1 MSTVQAARTVVFY
14 LLLATSACIWGTL
27 SVLIG
32 PFLPFAQRARFITQA
47 WCRLAVWLCKWVAG
61 IDYREQ
67 GAEHIPQQPCV
78 ILAKHQSTWET
89 FFLSCYFQP
98 LSQVLKRELLYI
110 PFFGWAMAMLKPIA
124 IDRSNPKAALKQLA
138 KQGDERIKQ
147 GAWVLIFPE
156 GTRIPPGQIGKF
168 SRGGAAL
175 AVNAG
180 LPVLPIA
187 HNAGEFWN
195 HNAFIKRPGEI
206 VVSIGP
212 VITVKGEKA
221 EAVNERAEAW
231 IEAEMRR
238 LFPHHYADEAAAAAG
253 EAGAGADES
262 AVPAGKSDAPT
273 ATASGVV
280 AGGPADEH
288 ERT

>member
-89 FFLSCYFQP
+89 FFLSALFEP
-98 LSQVLKRELLYI
+98 LSQVVKRELLYV

-187 HNAGEFWN
+187 HNAGEFWPKQGW
-195 HNAFIKRPGEI
+195 AKYPGTI
-206 VVSIGP
+206 QVVIGP
-212 VITVKGEKA
+212 VMHAEGEGPRAIA
-221 EAVNERAEAW
+221 ELNERAYAW
-231 IEAEMRR
+231 VAQTQQQISGVA
-238 LFPHHYADEAAAAAG
+238 PQ
-253 EAGAGADES
+253 
-262 AVPAGKSDAPT
+262 AVSEG
-273 ATASGVV
+273 ASGI
-280 AGGPADEH
+280 A
-288 ERT
+288 

>member
-1 MSTVQAARTVVFY
+1 MTTVQAIRTFFFY
-14 LLLATSACIWGTL
+14 LLLSSSSFFWCIFC
-27 SVLIG
+27 VFIA
-32 PFLPFAQRARFITQA
+32 PFLPFRARYRLVIQT
-47 WCRLAVWLCKWVAG
+47 WCRCATWLAKVVAG
-61 IDYREQ
+61 IHYEVRGLEN
-67 GAEHIPQQPCV
+67 IPQQPCV

-89 FFLSCYFQP
+89 FFLSALFEP
-98 LSQVLKRELLYI
+98 LSQVVKRELLYV

-187 HNAGEFWN
+187 HNAGEFWPKQGW
-195 HNAFIKRPGEI
+195 AKYPGTI
-206 VVSIGP
+206 QVVIGP
-212 VITVKGEKA
+212 VIHAEGEGPRAIA
-221 EAVNERAEAW
+221 ELNERAYAW
-231 IEAEMRR
+231 VAQTQQQISGVA
-238 LFPHHYADEAAAAAG
+238 PQAVS
-253 EAGAGADES
+253 ES
-262 AVPAGKSDAPT
+262 A
-273 ATASGVV
+273 SGI
-280 AGGPADEH
+280 A
-288 ERT
+288 

>member
-1 MSTVQAARTVVFY
+1 MTTVQAIRTFFFY
-14 LLLATSACIWGTL
+14 LLLSSSSFFWCIFC
-27 SVLIG
+27 VFIA
-32 PFLPFAQRARFITQA
+32 PFLPFRARYRLVIQT
-47 WCRLAVWLCKWVAG
+47 WCRCATWLAKVVAG
-61 IDYREQ
+61 IHYEVRGLEN
-67 GAEHIPQQPCV
+67 IPQQPCV

-89 FFLSCYFQP
+89 FFLSALFEP
-98 LSQVLKRELLYI
+98 LSQVVKRELLYV

-187 HNAGEFWN
+187 HNAGEFWPKQGW
-195 HNAFIKRPGEI
+195 AKYPGTI
-206 VVSIGP
+206 QVVIGP
-212 VITVKGEKA
+212 VMHAEGEGPRAIA
-221 EAVNERAEAW
+221 ELNERAYAW
-231 IEAEMRR
+231 VAQTQQQISGVA
-238 LFPHHYADEAAAAAG
+238 PQ
-253 EAGAGADES
+253 
-262 AVPAGKSDAPT
+262 AVSEG
-273 ATASGVV
+273 ASGI
-280 AGGPADEH
+280 A
-288 ERT
+288 

>member
-1 MSTVQAARTVVFY
+1 MTTVQAIRTFFFY
-14 LLLATSACIWGTL
+14 LLLSSSSFFWCIFC
-27 SVLIG
+27 VFIA
-32 PFLPFAQRARFITQA
+32 PFLPFRARYRLVIQT
-47 WCRLAVWLCKWVAG
+47 WCRCATWLAKVVAG
-61 IDYREQ
+61 IHYEVRGLEN
-67 GAEHIPQQPCV
+67 IPQQPCV

-89 FFLSCYFQP
+89 FFLSAFFEP
-98 LSQVLKRELLYI
+98 LSQVVKRELLYV

-187 HNAGEFWN
+187 HNAGEFWPKQGW
-195 HNAFIKRPGEI
+195 AKYPGTI
-206 VVSIGP
+206 QVVIGP
-212 VITVKGEKA
+212 VIHAEGEGPRAIA
-221 EAVNERAEAW
+221 ELNERAYAW
-231 IEAEMRR
+231 VAQTQQQISGVA
-238 LFPHHYADEAAAAAG
+238 PQAVS
-253 EAGAGADES
+253 ES
-262 AVPAGKSDAPT
+262 A
-273 ATASGVV
+273 SGI
-280 AGGPADEH
+280 A
-288 ERT
+288 